1 MGQRDWSAADPMV
14 DSMNKFTFCISAFL
28 VAMFAAQHL
37 FKPAVR
43 PITVPVIYK
52 TTLDA
57 NGNGDRY
64 AQANVACR

>member
-1 MGQRDWSAADPMV
+1 
-14 DSMNKFTFCISAFL
+14 MNKFTFCISAFL